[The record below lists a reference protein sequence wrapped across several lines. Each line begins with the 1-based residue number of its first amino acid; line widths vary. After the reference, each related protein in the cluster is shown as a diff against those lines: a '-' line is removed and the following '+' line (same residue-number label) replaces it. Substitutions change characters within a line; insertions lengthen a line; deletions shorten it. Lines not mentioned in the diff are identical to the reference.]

1 MDLSALRRY
10 GRKRGDGTMASVK
23 KAFAFLPGRD
33 EFEYLA
39 TRRTSAPFGEEAAEA
54 TLRQLARRARTF
66 DGTSGGEAHE
76 QGTMLVELYTRHADV
91 VMGHRS
97 FRTLLTEY
105 WPLGLSAAYRRMRL
119 ARATTQDKA
128 IAYGYTRCLLGL
140 RLMKLTGA
148 VDFDDLAKRKLPMPA
163 QTGGGFI
170 QFPAKVEELRGAIR
184 ELVARSQPDAV
195 AALPRAT
202 GSVLTEARKLLD
214 AMMAEDDAVASLHP
228 RAHVRQGR
236 LHFPVRAPST
246 ATEVAAA
253 ARLYTRLAKVLR

>member
-1 MDLSALRRY
+1 
-10 GRKRGDGTMASVK
+10 MAPLK
-23 KAFAFLPGRD
+23 KTFAFQPGRD

-91 VMGHRS
+91 VLGHGS
-97 FRTLLTEY
+97 FRTLLREH

-128 IAYGYTRCLLGL
+128 IAFGYTRCLLGL

-148 VDFDDLAKRKLPMPA
+148 KDFDDLATRKLPMPA
-163 QTGGGFI
+163 STGGGFI
-170 QFPAKVEELRGAIR
+170 QFPATVDELRSAIR
-184 ELVARSQPDAV
+184 ELVARSEPETI

-202 GSVLTEARKLLD
+202 SSMLTEARKLME

-228 RAHVRQGR
+228 RAHVRHGR
-236 LHFPVRAPST
+236 LHFPVRTPST

-253 ARLYTRLAKVLR
+253 ARLYAQLAKVLR